1 MPLAV
6 RIIEYN
12 DTEPK
17 PLHMLQKGWKK
28 GSPGE
33 GYPKKHRCIHSVA
46 QALQRQSVVT
56 KGTLK

>member
-28 GSPGE
+28 VVLVRGI
-33 GYPKKHRCIHSVA
+33 PKNIVAFTVWLKHS
-46 QALQRQSVVT
+46 
-56 KGTLK
+56 KGKVW